1 MTKPTESPPEF
12 QTSDLGIAAFLLA
25 QGIPLLGVVP
35 GSDWKSRFRF
45 PASARE
51 TAGEYW
57 RGATIPARAFFNA
70 IHDLKSNFSPRREEG
85 SR

>member
-1 MTKPTESPPEF
+1 MSETNLPEF

-25 QGIPLLGVVP
+25 QGVPLLRVLP
-35 GSDWKSRFRF
+35 GREWKRTFCF

-51 TAGEYW
+51 QAGEYW

-70 IHDLKSNFSPRREEG
+70 IHDLKSNFSPRREEQN
-85 SR
+85 R